1 MKQLFDT
8 ITENG
13 LVGWGVLLVVA
24 ATLVVSVW
32 ATLRGLYKEI
42 EDRDSFYFKEIDDDT
57 YAPRRR

>member
-24 ATLVVSVW
+24 VVLIVSVW

-42 EDRDSFYFKEIDDDT
+42 EDHDRFYVNEFDCQ
-57 YAPRRR
+57 YLPRRR